1 MSFSAKTEYACIAM
15 LELASRY
22 RSNRLAPI
30 REIAEAHG
38 ASQKFLVQILLQLKG
53 AGLVESTRG
62 ASGGYRLAKP
72 PQQITVAEVISL
84 MEGPSSEPAATR
96 PTPLSQT
103 MRKVWKEAEEARWKV
118 LEGANFEDLARD
130 VAESS
135 ENMYFI

>member
-1 MSFSAKTEYACIAM
+1 MHERARQGDFGALSLRKA
-15 LELASRY
+15 LA
-22 RSNRLAPI
+22 API